1 MTLYGYARVS
11 TKGQKLG
18 VQLDALRDAGCERV
32 FTDKLSGAKRARP
45 GLTELLGVI
54 GEGDTLVVHRLDR
67 LARSTIDLL
76 NIAVRLNEVGADLR
90 SLSDPWADTTTPQGR
105 LILSI
110 MGSLAEFERELIL
123 QRSAEGRKRALAD
136 GKVMGRPPRM
146 KPSQVAIAREHK
158 DDGKS
163 YRAIEDIMGIPKS
176 VIERELKRVS

>member
-1 MTLYGYARVS
+1 MALYGYARVS
-11 TKGQKLG
+11 TKGQKLA
-18 VQLDALRDAGCERV
+18 VQVSKLEEAGCVRV

-45 GLTELLGVI
+45 GLTELLELI
-54 GEGDTLVVHRLDR
+54 AEGDTLVVHRLDR

-76 NIAVRLNEVGADLR
+76 NIAAHLNEVGADLR

-158 DDGKS
+158 ADGKS
-163 YRAIEDIMGIPKS
+163 YAEIQDLMGIPKPT
-176 VIERELKRVS
+176 IQRHLTKET